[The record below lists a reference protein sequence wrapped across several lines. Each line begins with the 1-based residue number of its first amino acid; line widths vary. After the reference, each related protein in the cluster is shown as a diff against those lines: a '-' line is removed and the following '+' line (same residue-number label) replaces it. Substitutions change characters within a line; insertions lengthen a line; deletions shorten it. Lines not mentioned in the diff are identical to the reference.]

1 MTARTP
7 VLTNPTHSPAGPRMP
22 AEWAPH
28 ERTIMGWPVRTHV
41 WGSELTAAMRDYA
54 LCARAIA
61 RFEPVTMLAPRQH
74 LDAAAD
80 LCGPAVE
87 VIEFDID
94 DSWLRDS
101 GPMYVLAE
109 GRRDIVGWQFNSWG
123 GKFLPYDH
131 DRTVKYRWGQRRGES
146 IVDEDMVLEGGSIS
160 VDGEGTLLTTEQ
172 CLLHP
177 NRNPSMTRAQIEQRI
192 RTRLGVDTIVW
203 IPFGLNDDDDTDGH
217 VDNVACFVRPGVVM
231 VQGCDDPDEPDH
243 DRLSVN
249 RRCIEGTIDAAGRA
263 LEVIELPVLP
273 FVEIGGVRA
282 PVPYL
287 NFYLGNGAVIV
298 PVCGHRRDAEMLSII
313 ADAFP
318 DREVVAVPGATF
330 ALGGGGV
337 HCITQQVPA
346 EPTR

>member
-1 MTARTP
+1 
-7 VLTNPTHSPAGPRMP
+7 MP

-41 WGSELTAAMRDYA
+41 WGDEITAATSDYA
-54 LCARAIA
+54 RCARAIA

-74 LDAAAD
+74 VESAAR
-80 LCGPAVE
+80 LCGSGVE

-101 GPMYVLAE
+101 GPMYVHADGE
-109 GRRDIVGWQFNSWG
+109 RRIVGWEFNSWG
-123 GKFLPYDH
+123 RKFLPYDS
-131 DRTVKYRWGQRRGES
+131 DRTVKHRWAQRRDEA
-146 IVDEDMVLEGGSIS
+146 IVAEDMVLEGGSIS
-160 VDGEGTLLTTEQ
+160 VDGDGTLLTTEQ

-177 NRNPSMTRAQIEQRI
+177 NRNPTMTRTQIERRI
-192 RTRLGVDTIVW
+192 EARLGVDNIVW

-231 VQGCDDPDEPDH
+231 VQGCADPAEPDH

-249 RRCIEGTIDAAGRA
+249 RRCIEGAADAAGRTI
-263 LEVIELPVLP
+263 EVIELPVLP
-273 FVEIGGVRA
+273 FAEIGSRRV

-287 NFYLGNGAVIV
+287 NFYLCNGAVIV
-298 PVCGHRRDAEMLSII
+298 PVCGDDRDAEMLSII
-313 ADAFP
+313 ADAFT

-346 EPTR
+346 PL